1 MEQTRDQILEE
12 ARKILKTNELRINK
26 KGWAEFWCPAHPDE
40 QRGGTTG
47 VPNFAIDLNTGRYN
61 CFRCGFKG
69 GSLYSLAKKLGAT
82 YRPKQAEFIVKRPKR
97 EINGGVTV
105 ANISEALADA
115 QSRILSSSA
124 MSYLKHRGV
133 TPYTAMMYVLEYGI
147 GSPVVSHATTD
158 TGYKLGLV
166 YRREW
171 LWSESVVYAEP
182 VTDPAVLNVRYLPP
196 EYMRRGRGFEL
207 SKHPHRTWGDRLAP
221 LGAWRITERTQAVMV
236 VEGLFDMLVGA
247 QFLDQRR
254 AVLRE
259 RIQQPLPLFD
269 HAAEPGKF
277 GSLVLLFRVQP
288 AHLLIGGRNEGG
300 RLSEIEERKCLQM
313 IFVLLH
319 GQFQRGSDELGMAQ
333 DPVEDLV
340 PEVRRML
347 VLRLP
352 LLELRK
358 FFQQVIV
365 LHQVLTV

>member
-69 GSLYSLAKKLGAT
+69 GSLYSLAKKLGAD
-82 YRPKQAEFIVKRPKR
+82 YRPKQAEFIVKRSKR
-97 EINGGVTV
+97 ELNGGVTV
-105 ANISEALADA
+105 ADLSEALADA

-133 TPYTAMMYVLEYGI
+133 TPYTAMMYGLGYGI
-147 GSPVVSHATTD
+147 GNPAVTHPTTD
-158 TGYKLGLV
+158 AGYKLGLI

-171 LWSESVVYAEP
+171 LWSESVIYADP
-182 VTDPAVLNVRYLPP
+182 VTDPDVLNVRYLPP
-196 EYMRRGRGFEL
+196 EYMRHGRGFEL

-247 QFLDQRR
+247 QFLDQRGLYPDI
-254 AVLRE
+254 ACVYTNGASPSAEIVEWFSEHDYDYFL
-259 RIQQPLPLFD
+259 IQDMDKGGDDWTATLTKIMNEKGFKYTLIYP
-269 HAAEPGKF
+269 PGGMDPDQAF
-277 GSLVLLFRVQP
+277 
-288 AHLLIGGRNEGG
+288 
-300 RLSEIEERKCLQM
+300 LSGWWPPCI
-313 IFVLLH
+313 
-319 GQFQRGSDELGMAQ
+319 
-333 DPVEDLV
+333 
-340 PEVRRML
+340 
-347 VLRLP
+347 
-352 LLELRK
+352 
-358 FFQQVIV
+358 
-365 LHQVLTV
+365 